1 VIELSYETFSYLS
14 DVIKPIKAFK
24 VDYHFNMKQ
33 SEIYRL
39 INNSFNTKPPY
50 YIERN
55 SIYYLEEDPENY
67 EFIKD
72 LKNLMGIDDPN
83 QVALN
88 IENEDHQI
96 IIRSLIKE
104 SFLKFLI
111 NEGVQFKRAHGNLSY
126 KIEEKFPDRIGEKLE
141 KVNFKFNRYIVF
153 SFDYKIIDNSLLL
166 IIDLKHTYIYNLQN
180 DNLNQ
185 SDLGYIKDE
194 FKKYS
199 NLPPIQRYEKLKN
212 KITEIF
218 GDIDE
223 IKFHIPGNN
232 DLTLYRIRILSQ

>member
-14 DVIKPIKAFK
+14 DVIKPIKAYK
-24 VDYHFNMKQ
+24 VDYHVNMKQ

-39 INNSFNTKPPY
+39 INNSLNTKPPY

-72 LKNLMGIDDPN
+72 LKNFMVIDDPN

-111 NEGVQFKRAHGNLSY
+111 NKGFQFKRAHGNLFY
-126 KIEEKFPDRIGEKLE
+126 KIEEKFPDRIGEKSE
-141 KVNFKFNRYIVF
+141 KGNFKFNRYIVF

-166 IIDLKHTYIYNLQN
+166 IIDLKHTFMYK
-180 DNLNQ
+180 NQ
-185 SDLGYIKDE
+185 SDLGYIKYE

-199 NLPPIQRYEKLKN
+199 SLLPIPRYEKIKN

-218 GDIDE
+218 GNMNE

-232 DLTLYRIRILSQ
+232 DLTLYRILSQ

>member
-24 VDYHFNMKQ
+24 VDYHSNMKQ

-39 INNSFNTKPPY
+39 INNSLNTKPPY

-72 LKNLMGIDDPN
+72 LKNLMVIDDPN

-88 IENEDHQI
+88 IENEAHQI

-104 SFLKFLI
+104 SLLKFLI
-111 NEGVQFKRAHGNLSY
+111 NKRFQFKRARGNLFY
-126 KIEEKFPDRIGEKLE
+126 KIEEFPDRIGEKSE

-185 SDLGYIKDE
+185 SDLEYIKYE

-199 NLPPIQRYEKLKN
+199 SLPPNLRYEKLKN

-218 GDIDE
+218 GNINE

-232 DLTLYRIRILSQ
+232 DLTLHRILSQ

>member
-14 DVIKPIKAFK
+14 DVIKPIKAYK
-24 VDYHFNMKQ
+24 VDYHLDMKQ

-39 INNSFNTKPPY
+39 INNSLNTKPPY

-55 SIYYLEEDPENY
+55 SIYYLEEDPKNY
-67 EFIKD
+67 EFIND
-72 LKNLMGIDDPN
+72 LKNLMEIDGPN
-83 QVALN
+83 QVTLN

-104 SFLKFLI
+104 SLLKFLI
-111 NEGVQFKRAHGNLSY
+111 NKGFQFKRTHGNLFY
-126 KIEEKFPDRIGEKLE
+126 KIEEFPDRIGEKSE

-185 SDLGYIKDE
+185 SDIEYIKYDE

-199 NLPPIQRYEKLKN
+199 RLRPNLRYEKLKN

-218 GDIDE
+218 GNINE

-232 DLTLYRIRILSQ
+232 DLTLYRILS

>member
-1 VIELSYETFSYLS
+1 MIELSYETFSYLS

-24 VDYHFNMKQ
+24 VDYHSNMKQ

-39 INNSFNTKPPY
+39 INNSLNTKPPY

-72 LKNLMGIDDPN
+72 LKNLMEIDDPN

-111 NEGVQFKRAHGNLSY
+111 NKGFQFKRAHGNLSY

-166 IIDLKHTYIYNLQN
+166 IIDLKHTYIYK
-180 DNLNQ
+180 NQ
-185 SDLGYIKDE
+185 SDLEYIKYD
-194 FKKYS
+194 
-199 NLPPIQRYEKLKN
+199 LPPDLRYEKLKN

-218 GDIDE
+218 GNINE

-232 DLTLYRIRILSQ
+232 DLTLYRIRIPSQ

>member
-14 DVIKPIKAFK
+14 DVIKPIKALK

-39 INNSFNTKPPY
+39 INNSLNTKPPY

-104 SFLKFLI
+104 SLLKFLI
-111 NEGVQFKRAHGNLSY
+111 NKGFQFKRAHGNLSY

-166 IIDLKHTYIYNLQN
+166 IIDLKHTYIYK
-180 DNLNQ
+180 NQ
-185 SDLGYIKDE
+185 SDLEYIKYD
-194 FKKYS
+194 
-199 NLPPIQRYEKLKN
+199 LPPDLRYEKLKN

-218 GDIDE
+218 GNINE

-232 DLTLYRIRILSQ
+232 DLTLYRIRIPSQ